1 MFLTLALIRFL
12 LVKSS
17 AWSLQD
23 STLCH
28 FPAWSLNRPWNS
40 TGLSQWFGATRLLA
54 TELVRSRK
62 Q

>member
-1 MFLTLALIRFL
+1 MFVTLALIRFL
-12 LVKSS
+12 SVKSS

-28 FPAWSLNRPWNS
+28 FPARSLNRPWNS
-40 TGLSQWFGATRLLA
+40 TGLSQWFDEAWLPP
-54 TELVRSRK
+54 TEQVRSRK

>member
-1 MFLTLALIRFL
+1 MFVTLALIRFL
-12 LVKSS
+12 SVKSRV
-17 AWSLQD
+17 WSLQD

-28 FPAWSLNRPWNS
+28 FSARSLNRPWNS
-40 TGLSQWFGATRLLA
+40 TGLSQWVGDAWLPA